1 MTEEKLEV
9 ASIQVEVTPELLAEW
24 YKAQKDLAF
33 LKAREAQ
40 LRSIIFKNKFPNPVE
55 GTNTV
60 ALDDGTS
67 AVIKATHVI
76 NRNVDIGSLDAL
88 RAAQQQEGYNGPKVN
103 LDEVIRWKP
112 ELSVTAYKALT
123 AEEQMFVDQ
132 ALIVKPGSP
141 QLEITIPKRAKV

>member
-55 GTNTV
+55 GTNT
-60 ALDDGTS
+60 
-67 AVIKATHVI
+67 VIKATHVI